1 MGKRSMFRR
10 KITMKKKKGCIG
22 GCDETPKIIRF
33 EDSPIAGFPL
43 RGGHAV
49 NRRRGLGI

>member
-1 MGKRSMFRR
+1 
-10 KITMKKKKGCIG
+10 MKKKNGCIG

-33 EDSPIAGFPL
+33 EHSPIAGFPHQ
-43 RGGHAV
+43 GGRAV